1 MPLHEFLMKLKKFK
15 FKQKTLDTIVKTLYK
30 IFVVSNDIKHEVK
43 KLHIGKKIRELRKQ
57 ASLVLQDLSDRTGL
71 SKPLLS
77 QIEKEVVSPPIATLL
92 KISKALGVNIGF
104 FFQDDYPEE
113 KVVLVRSDESK
124 VMDSRYFG
132 RDESGYYYEA
142 LAYKKSKKNMEPFLV
157 EFKRKKPEKL
167 SYFSHEGE
175 EFIYLLEGTLEFRT
189 EDQQYVLY
197 PGDSLYFESSIPH
210 AYRALE
216 RRNARALTVVYPTR

>member
-1 MPLHEFLMKLKKFK
+1 MV
-15 FKQKTLDTIVKTLYK
+15 TDDT
-30 IFVVSNDIKHEVK
+30 KHDVK
-43 KLHIGKKIRELRKQ
+43 KLHIGRKIRELRKK
-57 ASLVLQDLSDRTGL
+57 AGLVLQDLSDRTGL

-77 QIEKEVVSPPIATLL
+77 QVERGVVSPPIATLL
-92 KISKALGVNIGF
+92 KISKALSVNIGF
-104 FFQDDYPEE
+104 FFQDNYLEE
-113 KVVLVRSDESK
+113 KVVLVRRDESK
-124 VMDSRYFG
+124 VIDSRYFG
-132 RDESGYYYEA
+132 REESGYYYEA

-189 EDQQYVLY
+189 ENEQYVLN

-216 RRNARALTVVYPTR
+216 RKNARALTVVYPTR

>member
-1 MPLHEFLMKLKKFK
+1 M
-15 FKQKTLDTIVKTLYK
+15 
-30 IFVVSNDIKHEVK
+30 VSDDIKHEVK
-43 KLHIGKKIRELRKQ
+43 NLHIGKKIRVLRKN
-57 ASLVLQDLSDRTGL
+57 AGLVFQDLSYRTGL

-92 KISKALGVNIGF
+92 KISKALSVNIGF
-104 FFQDDYPEE
+104 FFQDNDPEE
-113 KVVLVRSDESK
+113 KVVLVRRDESK
-124 VMDSRYFG
+124 VIDSRYFG
-132 RDESGYYYEA
+132 REESGYYYEA
-142 LAYKKSKKNMEPFLV
+142 LAYKKSKKYMEPFLV
-157 EFKRKKPEKL
+157 EFKRMKAEKL

-189 EDQQYVLY
+189 ENEQYVLN

-216 RRNARALTVVYPTR
+216 RKNAKALTVVYPTR

>member
-1 MPLHEFLMKLKKFK
+1 M
-15 FKQKTLDTIVKTLYK
+15 
-30 IFVVSNDIKHEVK
+30 VSDDIKHEVK
-43 KLHIGKKIRELRKQ
+43 NLHIGKKIRVLRKN
-57 ASLVLQDLSDRTGL
+57 AGLVLQDLSDRTGL

-92 KISKALGVNIGF
+92 KISKALSVNIGF
-104 FFQDDYPEE
+104 FFQDNDPEE
-113 KVVLVRSDESK
+113 KVVLVRRDESK
-124 VMDSRYFG
+124 VIDSRYFG
-132 RDESGYYYEA
+132 REESGYYYEA
-142 LAYKKSKKNMEPFLV
+142 LAYKRSKKYMEPFLV
-157 EFKRKKPEKL
+157 EFKRKKADRL

-189 EDQQYVLY
+189 ENEQYVLN

-216 RRNARALTVVYPTR
+216 RKNAKALTVVYPTR